1 MVSWTIELTTI
12 RKFNFIVLVPIALLK
27 VLVRIVATTNM
38 LLDHGFDFDTMRVL
52 REVDN
57 LSIQV
62 LYVVE

>member
-12 RKFNFIVLVPIALLK
+12 RKFNFIVLVPIVLLK